1 MLNISPAP
9 ATPSVSDTSCMAN
22 CDLEDEPDME
32 VKSEY
37 MPRER
42 PTRLVVPAAGQP
54 LPDTWGLCS
63 VFDLAFLP
71 IPPCVGAAHRP
82 SAPKH
87 SASTLQK
94 QNHTK
99 VTREQGVVRCQR
111 LHHTETPA
119 WKDQETARR
128 ARQKPPRPPKKA
140 KTISRKLAELV
151 GAGAFTQTGP

>member
-71 IPPCVGAAHRP
+71 IPPCVGAARRP
-82 SAPKH
+82 NVH
-87 SASTLQK
+87 QDSASALQE
-94 QNHTK
+94 QTHTR
-99 VTREQGVVRCQR
+99 VTREPGIVRCQR
-111 LHHTETPA
+111 LHHTDTQA
-119 WKDQETARR
+119 WKEQETARR
-128 ARQKPPRPPKKA
+128 ARQIVPRPPKKA
-140 KTISRKLAELV
+140 KTISRKLAEMV
-151 GAGAFTQTGP
+151 GAKRGANCS